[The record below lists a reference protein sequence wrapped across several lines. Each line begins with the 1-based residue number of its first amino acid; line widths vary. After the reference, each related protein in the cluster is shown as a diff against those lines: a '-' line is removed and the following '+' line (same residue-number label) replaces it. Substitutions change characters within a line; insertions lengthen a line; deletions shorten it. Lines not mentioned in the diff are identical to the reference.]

1 MFRFLGPGQILFA
14 SGLAGLGILSL
25 IHHDFALQWQP
36 VPAGVPARE
45 PLALASGMLLVAG
58 AFALLFRRGARSA
71 ALVLALFLLGWVLL
85 LQLPRLV
92 MRPLSIAAW
101 LGMGESLTLMI
112 GGWALYAWLDAIAD
126 RPVAGIATTANAMA
140 YARLLLGAAMVVFGL
155 SHFAYADF
163 TASMIPGWIPARL
176 GLAYLTGAAHLAA
189 GAALLMGILPALAV
203 RLEALMM
210 SAFVLLVHL
219 PAVAAQPANREQWT
233 ALCIATALA
242 GAMWSVSGSFTARSR
257 AARA

>member
-14 SGLAGLGILSL
+14 IGLAGVGILSL
-25 IHHDFALQWQP
+25 LHHDFALQWQP

-45 PLALASGMLLVAG
+45 PLALASGTLLVAG
-58 AFALLFRRGARSA
+58 AFALLFRRGARTA

-85 LQLPRLV
+85 QLPRLV
-92 MRPLSIAAW
+92 MRPLDIAAW

-112 GGWALYAWLDAIAD
+112 GAWVLHAWLDNMAD
-126 RPVAGIATTANAMA
+126 RPVAGIATTASAMA

-155 SHFAYADF
+155 SHFAYAEF

-203 RLEALMM
+203 RLETLMM

-219 PAVAAQPANREQWT
+219 PAVAAQPASREQWT
-233 ALCIATALA
+233 ALFIATALA
-242 GAMWSVSGSFTARSR
+242 GAMWSVSGSFTARFR